1 MSARTV
7 LSVRSKA
14 CHECPRATLHGYII
28 VCVLEVCPPRCLCS
42 PLACWFLHSTFRLVT
57 TLSGYRA
64 CQGEDGKDDLK
75 KGTQLLEVYA
85 LEIQMHTELKNTK
98 RLKEL
103 YSRALTIK
111 SAIPHPRIMGIIRE
125 CGGKM
130 HMHERVW
137 SEAATD
143 FFEVHT
149 KKATPVVLC
158 TQCGFRIVVG
168 AEVAPTPSLMQW
180 QCCHNSRKPP
190 C

>member
-1 MSARTV
+1 M
-7 LSVRSKA
+7 
-14 CHECPRATLHGYII
+14 
-28 VCVLEVCPPRCLCS
+28 EVCAPRVS
-42 PLACWFLHSTFRLVT
+42 VPRR
-57 TLSGYRA
+57 RA
-64 CQGEDGKDDLK
+64 CQGEDGRDDLK

-143 FFEVHT
+143 FFEVP
-149 KKATPVVLC
+149 ATSCTYLPPSSLGQIYLSTRVLWGDEAVSNL
-158 TQCGFRIVVG
+158 TASAMTVLLTRPYVI
-168 AEVAPTPSLMQW
+168 S
-180 QCCHNSRKPP
+180 
-190 C
+190 

>member
-1 MSARTV
+1 M
-7 LSVRSKA
+7 
-14 CHECPRATLHGYII
+14 
-28 VCVLEVCPPRCLCS
+28 
-42 PLACWFLHSTFRLVT
+42 
-57 TLSGYRA
+57 
-64 CQGEDGKDDLK
+64 
-75 KGTQLLEVYA
+75 YA

-143 FFEVHT
+143 FFEVPCPCSDPLTIFHSIR
-149 KKATPVVLC
+149 KAWIP
-158 TQCGFRIVVG
+158 Q
-168 AEVAPTPSLMQW
+168 
-180 QCCHNSRKPP
+180 KPG
-190 C
+190 

>member
-1 MSARTV
+1 M
-7 LSVRSKA
+7 
-14 CHECPRATLHGYII
+14 
-28 VCVLEVCPPRCLCS
+28 
-42 PLACWFLHSTFRLVT
+42 
-57 TLSGYRA
+57 
-64 CQGEDGKDDLK
+64 
-75 KGTQLLEVYA
+75 YA

-143 FFEVHT
+143 FFEV
-149 KKATPVVLC
+149 PL
-158 TQCGFRIVVG
+158 RWNRL
-168 AEVAPTPSLMQW
+168 SLK
-180 QCCHNSRKPP
+180 CIKLPENRKY
-190 C
+190 